1 MKLELPSLVSGP
13 PQKVQKTATRGTRAN
28 PIKLVKPTISQ
39 EAKTQVVVVA
49 VVAAAAAAVAVA
61 TARW

>member
-13 PQKVQKTATRGTRAN
+13 PQKVQKTATRGTRAK
-28 PIKLVKPTISQ
+28 PIKLVKPTISK
-39 EAKTQVVVVA
+39 EAKTQVA
-49 VVAAAAAAVAVA
+49 VVAAAAAAVDVA